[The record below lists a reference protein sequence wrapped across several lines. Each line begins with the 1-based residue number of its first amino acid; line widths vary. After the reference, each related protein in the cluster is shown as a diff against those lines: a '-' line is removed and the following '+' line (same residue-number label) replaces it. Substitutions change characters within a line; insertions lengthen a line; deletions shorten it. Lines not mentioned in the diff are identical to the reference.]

1 MTVYLVFDPEDMV
14 PHGWIDSHMVPHEQI
29 EVWATEAGAR
39 ARASLLGGTWTY
51 DAREVF
57 VSSLD

>member
-1 MTVYLVFDPEDMV
+1 MTVYLVFDTEDML
-14 PHGWIDSHMVPHEQI
+14 PHEQI

-39 ARASLLGGTWTY
+39 ARVSRLEGTWTY